1 MHIDFDIA
9 YRIFCNLE
17 TLNTKERC
25 LMIDGLIALC
35 HFILF
40 YHCFSIR
47 FCTSLKGFL
56 FIYYNNEDLVIPSQ
70 LAVAKALTSENLLH
84 VPVKLYHFPL
94 QADLVVLLHNWFPW
108 SHCLRNL
115 MIRTYSL
122 STYDSVIY
130 RRTTMLNRQTS
141 FNNNSTSGV
150 KTLKVSAVNGS
161 VRPMRKLHRVG
172 TEVRTNNSRIPVRK
186 FSSIQYKHRP
196 PSTD

>member
-1 MHIDFDIA
+1 MSNIILPLFF
-9 YRIFCNLE
+9 Y
-17 TLNTKERC
+17 TL
-25 LMIDGLIALC
+25 L
-35 HFILF
+35 H
-40 YHCFSIR
+40 
-47 FCTSLKGFL
+47 KGFL
-56 FIYYNNEDLVIPSQ
+56 FIYYNNEEWVVPSQ
-70 LAVAKALTSENLLH
+70 LPIAKALAFENLLH
-84 VPVKLYHFPL
+84 VLVKLYHFPL

-141 FNNNSTSGV
+141 FNNNSTSGG

-161 VRPMRKLHRVG
+161 ARPMRKLHRVG

-196 PSTD
+196 PSSD

>member
-1 MHIDFDIA
+1 MDWLLCVMSNIILPLF
-9 YRIFCNLE
+9 FF
-17 TLNTKERC
+17 TL
-25 LMIDGLIALC
+25 L
-35 HFILF
+35 H
-40 YHCFSIR
+40 
-47 FCTSLKGFL
+47 KGFL
-56 FIYYNNEDLVIPSQ
+56 FIYYNNEEWVIPSQ
-70 LAVAKALTSENLLH
+70 LAVAKALASENLLH